1 MKGKSK
7 GSPVCLYCY
16 AETLAERFR
25 EVFCPYCYAETL
37 AERSRGVI
45 GQPYGF
51 GFLLRF
57 VHKKLLSL
65 YAGVRQRWSSLT
77 R

>member
-1 MKGKSK
+1 MKGNSSIEWTDANGNPVRGCSK
-7 GSPVCLYCY
+7 VSPICLYCY
-16 AETLAERFR
+16 G
-25 EVFCPYCYAETL
+25 ETL
-37 AERSRGVI
+37 AERSRGT
-45 GQPYGF
+45 GHPYGF
-51 GFLLRF
+51 GFLLRL